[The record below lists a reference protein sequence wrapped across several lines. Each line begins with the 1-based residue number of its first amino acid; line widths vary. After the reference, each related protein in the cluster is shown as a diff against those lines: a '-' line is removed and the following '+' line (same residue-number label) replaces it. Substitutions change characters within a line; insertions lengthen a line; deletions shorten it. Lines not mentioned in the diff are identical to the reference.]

1 MRYLSQFSSS
11 ILHEIHEKI
20 GFVALANIFLKVPKL
35 ARFTSMFIVLK
46 KTDQNKLIDY
56 IKNDFIKNPPSVEA
70 KSPPRN
76 GFEPTEGE
84 KIDAMLESVA
94 HGFAIYAL
102 FNGLT
107 AFEKTALFFLI
118 LILRK
123 VNGAVGPLFPDHTNG
138 RTANMTRTQRD
149 RTTDNRHDDE
159 RHTDTR
165 HTNRNN
171 GGNRFD
177 NEPH

>member
-1 MRYLSQFSSS
+1 
-11 ILHEIHEKI
+11 
-20 GFVALANIFLKVPKL
+20 
-35 ARFTSMFIVLK
+35 MFIVLK
-46 KTDQNKLIDY
+46 KADQNKLIDY

-76 GFEPTEGE
+76 GFKPTEGK

-94 HGFAIYAL
+94 HGFAIYVAL
-102 FNGLT
+102 FKGLT
-107 AFEKTALFFLI
+107 LFEKTALFFLI

-123 VNGAVGPLFPDHTNG
+123 VNGVVGPLFPDHTNG
-138 RTANMTRTQRD
+138 RTANTTRTQR
-149 RTTDNRHDDE
+149 E

-171 GGNRFD
+171 GGNSFD